1 MSAAVLAIDPGRDK
15 CGLALL
21 DSTGAILKM
30 QIVESSR
37 LVDTVVDWT
46 SRLVD
51 TVVDWTSTLE
61 STTVVMGSGTGS
73 KSLRKELAERIGP
86 DRLIIVDEFGSTE
99 MAKILYFK
107 ANPPRGIWRFIPIS
121 LQVPPRAV
129 DDYAAAVLGRKFL
142 GIRWDM

>member
-30 QIVESSR
+30 QIVES
-37 LVDTVVDWT
+37 